1 MDRVQLIERLQPF
14 LELSRQAGKPLEI
27 VRLDEALPGLPGNG
41 YVVHV
46 LAPWSAD
53 MSFGETMD
61 LVLDFLW
68 QTTDVALRT
77 EISTLNVQARREEP
91 AARFAGWV

>member
-1 MDRVQLIERLQPF
+1 MDSKQLVERLQPF
-14 LELSRQAGKPLEI
+14 LELSRQANKPLEI

-41 YVVHV
+41 YVVHL

-53 MSFGETMD
+53 KSFGETMD
-61 LVLDFLW
+61 TVLDFLW

-77 EISTLNVQARREEP
+77 EIATLNVQAQREELT
-91 AARFAGWV
+91 ARFAGWV

>member
-1 MDRVQLIERLQPF
+1 MDSEQLIERLQPF
-14 LELSRQAGKPLEI
+14 LELSRQQGKPLEI

-46 LAPWSAD
+46 LAPWSAGL
-53 MSFGETMD
+53 SFGETMD
-61 LVLDFLW
+61 IVLDFLW

-77 EISTLNVQARREEP
+77 EISTLNVQARREELT
-91 AARFAGWV
+91 ARFAGWV